1 LDLIASTFSLA
12 LVVGALITIPIG
24 VLMWNRRHVKGSPAA
39 TIALAASAVWMLSY
53 YGELHS
59 QTVAQA
65 EIFANLQSVG
75 LSTIPA
81 AWLVFILQ
89 YSRADHWLTRRN
101 LILIGSVPVI
111 TVLMGFTNNWH
122 HLIWVSTQLEQVGGL
137 HRLSTVYGVG
147 FWVFVVIS
155 NLEVGFATYLII
167 QLMAQAHSFYR
178 LQAAANLTAAIIPWA
193 ASLHDLL
200 HVGPLPYFD
209 LTPIAFA
216 ITSTI
221 FAWNV
226 IRWRMGDLLPI
237 ARGVILE
244 SLEDALLVV
253 DAAHRVVDINH
264 VACAMIGR
272 QSKDLVGETLHDAWP
287 KLAEYIE
294 DPTQKAA
301 PDGQFTP
308 ISGRHFDVRISPL
321 RDFGG
326 SLMGH
331 VYALRDVTSRVAAE
345 AALRESETRY
355 ALAAQG
361 ANDGLWDLDLDTS
374 EWYLSPRSRTLLGLE
389 SEEAIAGTDEAFA
402 RVHPDDLQLLKAEIE
417 LHLEGRSPHLEREF
431 RVPKPNGGVRWI
443 LCRGLAVRGPTGQ
456 PHRIAGS
463 LTDVS
468 DHKAV
473 EGQLL
478 HASLHDSLTGLANR
492 ALLMDRLDLALGR
505 KRRDPSKSFAILF
518 LDLDRFKLIN
528 DSLGHLVGDLL
539 LKEVSQRLSSTVREV
554 DTVARLGGDE
564 FVVILEEI
572 ENLSGAKR
580 AAERLQEAL
589 SEPFYLDQHV
599 VHASGSIGIALGTRP
614 HARPEEIL
622 RDADLALY
630 QAKSLGGG
638 GFALFDQSMLQR
650 AVTQFE
656 LEDDLR
662 RALDVEGMRLH
673 YQPIRSLASRQIMGF
688 EALIR
693 WEHPTRGLLHPAD
706 FLGIAEDTGLIIPIG
721 EWVVVT
727 ALRQLRAWK
736 GQFPGFN
743 DLSMSINLS
752 ASQLADDNMVERVQ
766 EALQA
771 AEVDPELLHLEI
783 TESIMIEDGV
793 LAAHRLS
800 QLRNLGV
807 RVDIDDF
814 GTGYSSLSVLHNFPV
829 DCLKV
834 DRSFVNRIENGG
846 RDAKI
851 VQTVISLADTL
862 QLDVIAEGIETE
874 DQLIRLMGLGCSM
887 GQGLL
892 LGAPQ
897 PPEAIEALLTSS
909 VPPHQLETV
918 DID

>member
-1 LDLIASTFSLA
+1 VDLIAHTFSLA

-65 EIFANLQSVG
+65 EFFANLESVG

-81 AWLVFILQ
+81 AWLVFVLQ
-89 YSRADHWLTRRN
+89 YARADHWLTRRN

-122 HLIWVSTQLEQVGGL
+122 HLIWVSTQLGQVGGL

-155 NLEVGFATYLII
+155 NLEVGFATFLII
-167 QLMAQAHSFYR
+167 QLMARAHSFYR

-209 LTPIAFA
+209 LTPIAFG
-216 ITSTI
+216 ITSAI

-244 SLEDALLVV
+244 SMEDALLVL
-253 DAAHRVVDINH
+253 DASHRVADVNN
-264 VACAMIGR
+264 VACAMIGQR
-272 QSKDLVGETLHDAWP
+272 SQDLLGEPLHDVWP
-287 KLAEYIE
+287 ELAEYVE

-301 PDGQFTP
+301 ADGQFTTS
-308 ISGRHFDVRISPL
+308 SGRHFDVRVSPL

-326 SLMGH
+326 GLMGH
-331 VYALRDVTSRVAAE
+331 VYALRDVTSRVTAE
-345 AALRESETRY
+345 AALRASETRY

-374 EWYLSPRSRTLLGLE
+374 DWYFSPRARTLLGLE
-389 SEEAIAGTDEAFA
+389 SEAPYTGFDEAFA
-402 RVHPDDLQLLKAEIE
+402 RLHSDDLPLLKAEIE
-417 LHLEGRSPHLEREF
+417 THLEGHSPHLEREF
-431 RVPKPNGGVRWI
+431 RVPQPNGGVRWI
-443 LCRGLAVRGPTGQ
+443 LCRGLAVRGPEGK

-463 LTDVS
+463 LTDIT
-468 DHKAV
+468 DHKAA
-473 EGQLL
+473 EGRLR
-478 HASLHDSLTGLANR
+478 HAALHDTLTGLANR
-492 ALLMDRLDLALGR
+492 ALLMDRLDHAIQR
-505 KRRDPSKSFAILF
+505 SRRDPSKSFAVLF
-518 LDLDRFKLIN
+518 LDLDRFKLVN

-539 LKEVSQRLSSTVREV
+539 LKEVAQRLSSTLREV

-564 FVVILEEI
+564 FVVILEGI
-572 ENLSGAKR
+572 ENISGAKR
-580 AAERLQEAL
+580 AAERIHEAL
-589 SEPFYLDQHV
+589 SEPFYLDRHEV
-599 VHASGSIGIALGTRP
+599 YTSSSIGIALGTRP
-614 HARPEEIL
+614 HTRPEEML

-638 GFALFDQSMLQR
+638 RYTLFDQRMHQR
-650 AVTQFE
+650 AVTQYE
-656 LEDDLR
+656 LEVDLR
-662 RALDVEGMRLH
+662 RALDMEGMRLH
-673 YQPIRSLASRQIMGF
+673 YQPICSLASRQIVGF
-688 EALIR
+688 EALLR
-693 WEHPTRGLLHPAD
+693 WQHPTRGLLQPAD
-706 FLGIAEDTGLIIPIG
+706 FLSIAEDTGLIIPIG
-721 EWVVVT
+721 DWVMAT
-727 ALRQLRAWK
+727 ALRQLQAWK
-736 GQFPGFN
+736 HQFPEFSN
-743 DLSMSINLS
+743 LSMSVNFSARQMVEGNL
-752 ASQLADDNMVERVQ
+752 VERVQ
-766 EALQA
+766 QALDA
-771 AEVDPELLHLEI
+771 AQLDPELFHLEI
-783 TESIMIEDGV
+783 TESVIIEDGV

-814 GTGYSSLSVLHNFPV
+814 GTGYSSLSVLHHFPV

-834 DRSFVNRIENGG
+834 ERSFVSRIEHGG

-851 VQTVISLADTL
+851 VQAVISLAHAL

-874 DQLIRLMGLGCSM
+874 DQLIRLMGLGCAK
-887 GQGLL
+887 GQGFL

-897 PPEAIEALLTSS
+897 SPEAIEALLTSS
-909 VPPHQLETV
+909 VPPRQLQTI
-918 DID
+918 DIP